1 MFSVFTGSN
10 FGRGLGMNNA
20 ANSRLGAQLA
30 SYRRQRA
37 RLRRDVPALAGVQLA

>member
-37 RLRRDVPALAGVQLA
+37 RLRRDVATVTGVQFA